1 MLHVSARWVS
11 QNLSAHDR
19 HWRVASSQELLGSYT
34 SDKELFCCRL
44 VTGDKTWIY
53 HWAPLSKLEF
63 MQWKDVDRPKRI
75 CKSAINWLDYGNS
88 FSGIHMDCS
97 WQTICILER
106 QLLVSI
112 TQNQHSSYSMSSSWN
127 SDESC
132 QLGVWL
138 FHDNAPAHKSL
149 VAQEARCNCEFVQ
162 LNHPAYSLDLAPS
175 NYFLIRNLKYR
186 LRGTWDRLR
195 NDLYCVGWGVKL
207 YSNQIVEPE
216 LYTINHWRWLWRHGQ
231 RVNTENTIFRA

>member
-11 QNLSAHDR
+11 QNLSAHDW

-63 MQWKDVDRPKRI
+63 MQWKEVDRPTQI

-112 TQNQHSSYSMSSSWN
+112 TQNQRSSYSMSSN
-127 SDESC
+127 RNIVENC
-132 QLGVWL
+132 HLGVWL
-138 FHDNAPAHKSL
+138 FLRQCATAQVIGCSASSLQLWICSTEAFCLQSRLGSQWLFANKKSEVPSSWNL
-149 VAQEARCNCEFVQ
+149 VYRWWITDDRC
-162 LNHPAYSLDLAPS
+162 
-175 NYFLIRNLKYR
+175 
-186 LRGTWDRLR
+186 
-195 NDLYCVGWGVKL
+195 WGMVWK
-207 YSNQIVEPE
+207 SKQK
-216 LYTINHWRWLWRHGQ
+216 
-231 RVNTENTIFRA
+231 TENSTFRA